1 MEADFWSLLAGYAP
15 LSALVGGSASP
26 RIVWNHLPQSTADP
40 AVVLY
45 KVTGAEGHTFQ
56 GRDGMQ
62 EAIVQIDVRALTVA
76 SMWQVRDA
84 IIARLDGH
92 MDTAFA
98 GIFLRSERQTAEKPG
113 TVLYHRSSLDF
124 DVFHR
129 TAV

>member
-1 MEADFWSLLAGYAP
+1 METALRTLLIGNGTIAG
-15 LSALVGGSASP
+15 LVGT

-45 KVTGAEGHTFQ
+45 KITGAEGHTFQ

-62 EAIVQIDVRALTVA
+62 ESIVQVDVRALTVA

-84 IIARLDGH
+84 IIARLDGYR
-92 MDTAFA
+92 DADFA
-98 GIFLRSERQTAEKPG
+98 GIFLRSERQSAEKPG
-113 TVLYHRSSLDF
+113 AVLYHRSSLDF